1 MKKNNETIRN
11 LLGLSQNDLATLLNV
26 SRSQI
31 AMYESGKRNLPI
43 KAKEKLTEILLK
55 FNNETPEIKN
65 DKASVISKQY
75 LFQKAILKNNYQQLS
90 TERKIKKIEK
100 KLKMLEYS
108 KKVAVIL
115 IKNEMEKKESNII
128 KHLISKSDN
137 NIIEKHR
144 TELLELEIKKEVL
157 KYEEKILIEK
167 LKTIIT

>member
-1 MKKNNETIRN
+1 MKNNETIRN
-11 LLGLSQNDLATLLNV
+11 LLGLSQNDLALLLNV

-55 FNNETPEIKN
+55 FNDETPEIKN

-75 LFQKAILKNNYQQLS
+75 LFQKAILKNNYQQLF
-90 TERKIKKIEK
+90 TERKIKTLEK
-100 KLKMLEYS
+100 KVKMLEFS
-108 KKVAVIL
+108 KKVAIII
-115 IKNEMEKKESNII
+115 IKSEMEKKESDII
-128 KHLISKSDN
+128 KHLISKSNN